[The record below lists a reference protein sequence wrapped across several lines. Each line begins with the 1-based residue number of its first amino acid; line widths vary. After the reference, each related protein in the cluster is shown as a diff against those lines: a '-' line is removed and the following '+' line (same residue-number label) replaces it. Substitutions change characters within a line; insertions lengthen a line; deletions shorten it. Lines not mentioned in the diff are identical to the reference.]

1 MPQVARNETG
11 RALAIIPVAPP
22 PPAQAVDTWAPP
34 PLRHVSLYADH
45 LAPRASRRLTWPT
58 FVAAELGRLLWVLL
72 AAGPF
77 IAILWSVS

>member
-1 MPQVARNETG
+1 M
-11 RALAIIPVAPP
+11 
-22 PPAQAVDTWAPP
+22 WAPP

-45 LAPRASRRLTWPT
+45 LAPRAPRRLTWPT

>member
-1 MPQVARNETG
+1 MAQPARNLTG
-11 RALAIIPVAPP
+11 QELAIIPVAPP
-22 PPAQAVDTWAPP
+22 LVAPTAGAHAPPA
-34 PLRHVSLYADH
+34 LRRPILYADH
-45 LAPRASRRLTWPT
+45 LAPRGPRRLTWPT